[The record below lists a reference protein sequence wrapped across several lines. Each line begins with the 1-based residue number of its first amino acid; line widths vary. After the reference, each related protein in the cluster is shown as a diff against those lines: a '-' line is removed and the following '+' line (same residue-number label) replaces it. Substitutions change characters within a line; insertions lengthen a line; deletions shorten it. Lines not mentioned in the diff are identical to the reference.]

1 MIGQLRG
8 ILAAKQP
15 PFIVIDVQGV
25 GYELQA
31 SMTTIYALPAVNQPV
46 LVYTHMVVREDAQ
59 LLYGFIDENERAVFR
74 QLIKVSGIGPKLA
87 LSILSGMSVNN
98 IMHYIG
104 LRDSSKLT
112 KIPGVGKKIADRLI
126 IEMQGKLLLPTSNV
140 AQADAV
146 SALVALGYKQQ
157 DAHAAISKVA
167 KEHDKEQAN
176 SETLIRAALQAL
188 SV

>member
-8 ILAAKQP
+8 VLVAKQP

-31 SMTTIYALPAVNQPV
+31 SMTTIYALPAVDQHV

-59 LLYGFIDENERAVFR
+59 LLYAFIDESERAVFR

-98 IMHYIG
+98 IMQFISM
-104 LRDSSKLT
+104 RDSSKLT

-126 IEMQGKLLLPTSNV
+126 VEMQGKLVLPTSNM

-157 DAHAAISKVA
+157 DAHATISKIA
-167 KEHDKEQAN
+167 KDSGKDQAN